1 MVGLSTDK
9 SNKKLNK
16 KNKVHGKTMIKNLS
30 KDLIAVINDQ
40 SEANSSF
47 YNGKKRD
54 IGTTEQAYKNP

>member
-9 SNKKLNK
+9 STKKLN

-40 SEANSSF
+40 SEASF
-47 YNGKKRD
+47 YHEKKRD
-54 IGTTEQAYKNP
+54 IGTTE